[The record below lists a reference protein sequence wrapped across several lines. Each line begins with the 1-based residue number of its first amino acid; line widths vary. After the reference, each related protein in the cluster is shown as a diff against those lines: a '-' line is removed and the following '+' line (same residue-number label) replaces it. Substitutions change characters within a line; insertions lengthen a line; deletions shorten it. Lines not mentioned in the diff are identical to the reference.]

1 MGRSRVSAIV
11 SEIVTGI
18 VVASLIGLGNVDAIA
33 LACLRNLDWSWNC
46 SVVIGIVDAIG
57 IGFLFVILTA
67 SLTVFIIEFLS
78 GFGIVNVI
86 VIECF

>member
-33 LACLRNLDWSWNC
+33 LACMRNLDWSWNC
-46 SVVIGIVDAIG
+46 SVVIGIVG

>member
-46 SVVIGIVDAIG
+46 SVVIGIVG